1 MTHTLPKINLFIFS
15 INHHRYLQPYCPTVC
30 MTENMGA
37 PFSIFINGE
46 ILDTTLFL
54 STVGAVSL
62 LLLASST
69 FSSDYSSPM
78 RACYSQKQTD
88 CFDTSDSLILIWPNI
103 SFPFSSFFPV
113 CRKTLCTETSNWETW
128 CWTNGK
134 RNVFTHTTSS
144 LRWLANNPLSF
155 YRVSHFSLPVSHSVW
170 AHVCERGPGSLYLV
184 CIWL

>member
-1 MTHTLPKINLFIFS
+1 MSNRLPKLWRMHSQRLICLFSQIIINE
-15 INHHRYLQPYCPTVC
+15 NHGYLQPYCPTVC

-103 SFPFSSFFPV
+103 SFPVSSFFPV

-134 RNVFTHTTSS
+134 RNVFTHHSDGWPITLSGS
-144 LRWLANNPLSF
+144 VILA
-155 YRVSHFSLPVSHSVW
+155 
-170 AHVCERGPGSLYLV
+170 CQ
-184 CIWL
+184 